1 MRMVKLNAK
10 AVQQV
15 LNTKTRK
22 PKAQWRVITRGMI
35 VLNARGAHF
44 RTKLVKMFAKH
55 VEKIFKLIAL
65 IFTTTTTEQI
75 AKHKVEEE

>member
-15 LNTKTRK
+15 LNTETRK
-22 PKAQWRVITRGMI
+22 PKAQWRVMTRGMI

-55 VEKIFKLIAL
+55 VEKIFK
-65 IFTTTTTEQI
+65 FTSNE
-75 AKHKVEEE
+75 KGLKRGLKCCKFKVLNF